1 MWEVVVMRVVVLI
14 VKGDGA
20 QVGAVRI
27 CAAWGGLEFN
37 LLLVWEWRKRVY
49 VRKVVRDSCPVYMVA
64 DCRSRL
70 RRLEVE
76 FGCGPDWPWKRIGW
90 SRSCSLG
97 LERWVGG

>member
-1 MWEVVVMRVVVLI
+1 MRGVVLA

-20 QVGAVRI
+20 QVGAVQDLCCLGRV
-27 CAAWGGLEFN
+27 GVQSVVGLGVE
-37 LLLVWEWRKRVY
+37 EAVY
-49 VRKVVRDSCPVYMVA
+49 VRKVVRDRCPVNLVA
-64 DCRSRL
+64 DCGSRL

-90 SRSCSLG
+90 SSRRSLG